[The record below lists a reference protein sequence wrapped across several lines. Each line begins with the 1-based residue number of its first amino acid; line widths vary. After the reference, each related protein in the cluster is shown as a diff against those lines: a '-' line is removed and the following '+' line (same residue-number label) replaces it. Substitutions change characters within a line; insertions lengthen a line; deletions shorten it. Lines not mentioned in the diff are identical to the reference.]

1 MAFKTLDTLRT
12 AGLNLEL
19 GLASDADNTWG
30 TTTQRNAFITNAIA
44 KLWPTMARLTR
55 ETFTTV
61 AYQNDYTLTSL
72 VDVERLEVMDI
83 TNTGIVASRVRSWQ
97 MYSDEA
103 ADPPTLRLTIPNVE
117 SGRTIRAIGYVPY
130 LIPASGVSSCDIPP
144 RLEWVVTAGARV
156 EAYRWKLNQFANYDR
171 FANENRANSLTPA
184 DVIELLRQAK
194 SDFDKGMRDN
204 ARNLTGAKRAQLQT
218 N

>member
-12 AGLNLEL
+12 AGLNFEL

-55 ETFTTV
+55 ETFTTT
-61 AYQNDYTLTSL
+61 AGTGDYTLTTL
-72 VDVERLEVMDI
+72 VDIERLEVMDLVQ
-83 TNTGIVASRVRSWQ
+83 TNIVASRIRSFQ
-97 MYSDEA
+97 HYVDEA
-103 ADPPTLRLTIPNVE
+103 ADPPTIRLLIPNME
-117 SGRTIRAIGYVPY
+117 SGRTVRAIGYAPY

-156 EAYRWKLNQFANYDR
+156 EAYRWKLNQFANFER

-194 SDFDKGMRDN
+194 TDFDKGMRDN